1 MDSLGI
7 EIKEGYWSLVHLRST
22 IFGVKPAGY
31 VRLTG
36 ASDEDKLAELKDY
49 IKGRGMKNPR
59 IVIGLPRGS
68 AVSRVLEIPAPD
80 RSALG
85 GILKFELE
93 KHIPFRLEEACYGYQ
108 VLKKEKNIFSVFM
121 VAATKQSVDG
131 MVAMFSSAGLK
142 PAVAGVW
149 QGPVFNAL
157 FHLKKL
163 SAGKNVAVVSVDGG
177 SLSIDIFS
185 DLSPVFSKC
194 SQVGALK
201 AEHLAEAIK
210 GELRRALSSAMVT
223 DGRLDEVVVIMDS
236 AADDGFLE
244 ALAGSTG
251 IRVSVLKF
259 DDPAMP
265 ASAVP
270 ALGLAL
276 MAADRAKLNIS
287 LTSDTSPEDASG
299 RNAYI
304 VMLTALAVFFFAVV
318 GASYLLRDAVAIKR
332 LESAISEARVEK
344 EKVETLLGSLKAS
357 EERSKAL
364 DTIKGSYPATS
375 LDLLKELTELLP
387 NDTWLTV
394 FEYSN
399 GIAVIEGFS
408 EMSSSLVLKM
418 EKSAL
423 LKDVEFAGPVTKSG
437 NGREHFRIKFSVPGG
452 TVKTAGADKE
462 ER

>member
-7 EIKEGYWSLVHLRST
+7 EIKEGSWSLVHLRST
-22 IFGVKPAGY
+22 IFGVKPEGF
-31 VRLTG
+31 VRLAGT
-36 ASDEDKLAELKDY
+36 SDEDKLAELKDY

-59 IVIGLPRGS
+59 IAVGLSRGS

-108 VLKKEKNIFSVFM
+108 VLKREKNIFSLFM
-121 VAATKQSVDG
+121 VAAAKQSVDG
-131 MVAMFSSAGLK
+131 TTAMLSSAGFK
-142 PAVAGVW
+142 PVVVGVW
-149 QGPVFNAL
+149 QESVFNAL
-157 FHLKKL
+157 FHHKKL
-163 SAGKNVAVVSVDGG
+163 SPGKNVAAVSIDGG

-185 DLSPVFSKC
+185 GLSPVFSKC
-194 SQVGALK
+194 SQVGAPK
-201 AEHLAEAIK
+201 TEHLAGAVK
-210 GELRRALSSAMVT
+210 RELGRALSSAMVT
-223 DGRLDEVVVIMDS
+223 DGRLDEVIVIMDS
-236 AADDGFLE
+236 ASNDGFPE
-244 ALAGSTG
+244 ALADSTG
-251 IRVSVLKF
+251 IRVSALKF
-259 DDPAMP
+259 DDPSMP
-265 ASAVP
+265 ASAAH

-276 MAADRAKLNIS
+276 MADGRGKLNIS
-287 LTSDTSPEDASG
+287 LASDTSPEDTG
-299 RNAYI
+299 RSAYTVI
-304 VMLTALAVFFFAVV
+304 LTSFVALLLAVV

-332 LESAISEARVEK
+332 LESAISEASVEK
-344 EKVETLLGSLKAS
+344 EKVEALLASLKDS

-399 GIAVIEGFS
+399 GTAVIEGFS

-423 LKDVEFAGPVTKSG
+423 LKDIEFTGPVTKSG
-437 NGREHFRIKFSVPGG
+437 NGKEHFRIKFSVADG
-452 TVKTAGADKE
+452 TLKTAGAYKD